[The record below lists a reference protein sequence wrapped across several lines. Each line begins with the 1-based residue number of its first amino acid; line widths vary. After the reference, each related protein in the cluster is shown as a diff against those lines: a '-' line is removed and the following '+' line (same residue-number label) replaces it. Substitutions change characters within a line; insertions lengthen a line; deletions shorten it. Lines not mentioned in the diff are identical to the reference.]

1 MTRTAHFAPSAAPV
15 RASSSSVSALLGRLA
30 MWLAVVGERRA
41 LSRMSDD
48 RLADMGLT
56 RGAAQREASRPFW
69 DAPCRA
75 R

>member
-1 MTRTAHFAPSAAPV
+1 
-15 RASSSSVSALLGRLA
+15 